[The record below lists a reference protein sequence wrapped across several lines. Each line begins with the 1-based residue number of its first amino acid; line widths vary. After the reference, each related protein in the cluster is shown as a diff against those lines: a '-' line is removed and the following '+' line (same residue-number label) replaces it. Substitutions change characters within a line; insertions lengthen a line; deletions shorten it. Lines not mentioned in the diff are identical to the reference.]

1 MKSYHLNGFM
11 LACAV
16 ACFPVF
22 RAGAQ
27 QSKESAEP
35 IDAET
40 VARWSAPYRGW
51 TYCPEAVIP
60 ADYRIPGAE
69 DFHSYDV
76 PCVYQL
82 PGKPDIWYMSFI
94 GFNGKGYNS
103 FVAESDDLIH
113 WKNPKVAMGF
123 GAEGKFDYGGCV
135 VGAYLYDSWDVRAP
149 RTLQQKDGR
158 YWTLYGAY
166 PRQGAYELRPG
177 YEGVAT
183 SIDGLQWT
191 KASEEPILSVYQKD
205 CREWEKDC
213 IYQPWLVEHDGAY
226 YNFYNAANGGIEQ
239 MGLALSN
246 DLIHWVRYPFNPV
259 VKNGLSAG
267 GWDASFA
274 SDA

>member
-1 MKSYHLNGFM
+1 MKLYHLNGFM

-16 ACFPVF
+16 VCFPVF

-51 TYCPEAVIP
+51 KYYPEAVIP
-60 ADYRIPGAE
+60 ADYGIPGSE

-94 GFNGKGYNS
+94 GFNGRGYNS
-103 FVAESDDLIH
+103 FVVESDDLIH

-123 GAEGKFDYGGCV
+123 GAEGQFDYGGCV
-135 VGAYLYDSWDVRAP
+135 VGAYLYDSWDIRAP
-149 RTLQQKDGR
+149 RTLRQKDGR
-158 YWTLYGAY
+158 FWTLYGAY

-177 YEGVAT
+177 YEG
-183 SIDGLQWT
+183 
-191 KASEEPILSVYQKD
+191 
-205 CREWEKDC
+205 
-213 IYQPWLVEHDGAY
+213 
-226 YNFYNAANGGIEQ
+226 
-239 MGLALSN
+239 
-246 DLIHWVRYPFNPV
+246 
-259 VKNGLSAG
+259 
-267 GWDASFA
+267 
-274 SDA
+274 